1 MGNRVILEMN
11 YEEAKSFFL
20 KSESYFNVQ
29 LPPYYNIDAILRN
42 AKEILGDSNVKDI
55 QNSKSSK
62 SDLDLTTDNQ
72 LLKDVYP
79 NLLIS
84 SNKDAN
90 YSVRV
95 FQMIHPLLYVDLVH
109 LITSKEN
116 WNKIL
121 ERFKLFREDK
131 RINCISL
138 PVESIGNKTDQAEQ
152 ILNWWQDLEQNQI
165 SLYLD
170 YDYCIQTDIT
180 DCYSSIYT
188 HTIAWAIQGKK
199 VAKQNRNTGLGND
212 IDKKIQSMQNN
223 QTNGIPTGSVLMD
236 FIAEIV
242 LGYADKKVADFIKK
256 EKIVDKFQILRY
268 RDDYRIFTKKLD
280 LAEKLMKKI
289 TEILLSLNLKINTK
303 KRFCA
308 KILLLMPLN
317 LKNYIGKQEV

>member
-29 LPPYYNIDAILRN
+29 LPPYYNIDAILRH
-42 AKEILGDSNVKDI
+42 AKKILGDSNVKDI

-152 ILNWWQDLEQNQI
+152 ILNWW
-165 SLYLD
+165 
-170 YDYCIQTDIT
+170 
-180 DCYSSIYT
+180 
-188 HTIAWAIQGKK
+188 
-199 VAKQNRNTGLGND
+199 
-212 IDKKIQSMQNN
+212 
-223 QTNGIPTGSVLMD
+223 
-236 FIAEIV
+236 
-242 LGYADKKVADFIKK
+242 
-256 EKIVDKFQILRY
+256 
-268 RDDYRIFTKKLD
+268 
-280 LAEKLMKKI
+280 
-289 TEILLSLNLKINTK
+289 
-303 KRFCA
+303 
-308 KILLLMPLN
+308 
-317 LKNYIGKQEV
+317 